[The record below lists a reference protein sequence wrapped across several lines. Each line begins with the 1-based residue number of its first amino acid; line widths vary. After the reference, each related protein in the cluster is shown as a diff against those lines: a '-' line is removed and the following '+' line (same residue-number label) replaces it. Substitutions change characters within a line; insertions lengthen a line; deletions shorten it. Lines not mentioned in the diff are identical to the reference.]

1 MTIDQSLTSWV
12 QVPENSD
19 FPIQNL
25 PYGVFADA
33 AGVRCGVAIG
43 DSVFDLARAESA
55 GLFANTGLER
65 DTFRAESLN
74 DFLAHSR
81 GVWSSVRSHISDVL
95 DANNPAGRAF
105 CEEHLLVVDHPVQ
118 MRMPIEVGDYVDFY
132 SSEQHATNVG
142 EMFRPDGDALLP
154 NWKHLPVGYH
164 GRSGTVVPSGASI
177 RRPLGQRRAADG
189 PTFGPSE
196 KLDIELEVGFIT
208 GAGPSL
214 GTPIGIDDAEHHIF
228 GICLVNDW
236 SARDIQAWE
245 YVPLGP
251 FLGKSFATTISPW
264 IVPLEALEPF
274 RLPMPDQVPT
284 PLPYLATDH
293 RAGVDL
299 DLTVDLT
306 PSGSDRTHRITAT
319 SFMNLYWT
327 MAQQLAHATVNGATV
342 RPGDLFASGT
352 VSGPTR
358 DEFGSLLEITWNG
371 TQPIELAG
379 VGTRTYLED
388 GDSVTIRGR
397 CTADGSIAIG
407 FGACEGTV
415 IAGATA
421 SVGR

>member
-12 QVPENSD
+12 HVPTGSD

-25 PYGVFADA
+25 PYGVFADS

-65 DTFRAESLN
+65 DTFRRESLN
-74 DFLAHSR
+74 GFLGHSR
-81 GVWSSVRSHISDVL
+81 GVWSSVRSHIADVL
-95 DANNPAGRAF
+95 DTSNADGRAF
-105 CEEHLLVVDHPVQ
+105 CEEHNLVISHHVQ
-118 MRMPIEVGDYVDFY
+118 MRMPIEIGDYVDFY

-142 EMFRPDGDALLP
+142 KMFRPGGEALLP
-154 NWKHLPVGYH
+154 NWKHLPVAYH
-164 GRSGTVVPSGASI
+164 GRAGTVVPSGTPI
-177 RRPLGQRRAADG
+177 RRPSGQTRSTDG
-189 PTFGPSE
+189 PMYGASE

-214 GTPIGIDDAEHHIF
+214 GTPIDIDDAEHHIF
-228 GICLVNDW
+228 GMCLVNDW

-264 IVPLEALEPF
+264 IIPLEALAPF
-274 RLPMPDQVPT
+274 RLPMPDQDPM
-284 PLPYLATDH
+284 PLPYLATEH
-293 RAGVDL
+293 RAGIDL

-306 PSGSDRTHRITAT
+306 PAGSDASHRIAAT
-319 SFMNLYWT
+319 SFMNLYWS
-327 MAQQLAHATVNGATV
+327 MAQQLAHATANGATV

-371 TQPIELAG
+371 TELLDLG
-379 VGTRTYLED
+379 NGESRTFLED
-388 GDSVTIRGR
+388 GDKVTMRGR
-397 CTADGSIAIG
+397 CSAEGAVSIG
-407 FGACEGTV
+407 FGECTG
-415 IAGATA
+415 
-421 SVGR
+421 SVVS